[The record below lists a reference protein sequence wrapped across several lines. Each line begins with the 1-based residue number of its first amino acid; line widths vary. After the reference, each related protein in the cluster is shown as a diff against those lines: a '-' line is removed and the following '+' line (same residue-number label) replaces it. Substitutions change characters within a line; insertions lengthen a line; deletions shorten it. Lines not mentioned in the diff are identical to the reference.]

1 MSRLSP
7 DEVILGL
14 LLAAPSYGYELLD
27 RFRDSDH
34 LGRIWNMSTSQIYA
48 VLKRLESE
56 GAITGHPIPQPEAP
70 PRMVYHL
77 TSKGEGRLMAWLA
90 ETNPP
95 VSIHR
100 IRIVFLSRLYIATLL
115 DLPTEEI
122 IQRQI
127 SVCERQ
133 LVKIQANIGSSS
145 SSVEIMTLQFV
156 AGQLEAALDWLNH
169 CKAFPLVIP
178 PKKIPDGEKAT

>member
-1 MSRLSP
+1 MSHISP

-14 LLAAPSYGYELLD
+14 LQAAPSYGYELLN

-56 GAITGHPIPQPEAP
+56 TAITGQPIPQPDAP
-70 PRMVYHL
+70 PRMEYRL
-77 TSKGEGRLMAWLA
+77 TPKGQGRLTAWLA
-90 ETNPP
+90 DPNPP

-100 IRIVFLSRLYIATLL
+100 IRVVFLSRLYIATLL
-115 DLPTEEI
+115 HLPTIDI
-122 IQRQI
+122 IQRQS

-133 LVKIQANIGSSS
+133 LEKIQTNIESSS
-145 SSVEIMTLQFV
+145 SPVEILTLKFV
-156 AGQLEAALDWLNH
+156 AGQLEAALDWLDH
-169 CKAFPLVIP
+169 CKKYPLVIP
-178 PKKIPDGEKAT
+178 DGEAAT